1 MTRDS
6 KLKAMEAAAE
16 PTPNS
21 IPSWVA
27 KQEDLSRALGR
38 LPVRIPPPGLT
49 TSLRV
54 IASRERQR
62 TMNRMTFR
70 RKWETWCDRV
80 RLSATNV
87 MRPLALPLAGGIVS
101 AVVLFSMWVVPTYP
115 VLGKTTSDVPTI
127 LTTAPAVKG
136 TAAMGVAGGD
146 VVVDVTVDDQG
157 RMVDYTILRG
167 PRLLHDAALRRRLEN
182 MLLFTQF
189 VPATE
194 FGKPVPSKLRL
205 SLFSSYINVK
215 G

>member
-6 KLKAMEAAAE
+6 KLKAMEGAPE
-16 PTPNS
+16 PALNS
-21 IPSWVA
+21 VPTLVA
-27 KQEDLSRALGR
+27 KPEDLSRALGR

-62 TMNRMTFR
+62 ALDRMTLR
-70 RKWETWCDRV
+70 RKWETWRDRV
-80 RLSATNV
+80 SLSATNV
-87 MRPLALPLAGGIVS
+87 MRPLALPFAGGIVS
-101 AVVLFSMWVVPTYP
+101 ALVLFSMWVVPTFP
-115 VLGKTTSDVPTI
+115 VLGKTTPDVPTM
-127 LTTAPAVKG
+127 LTTAPAVKD

-146 VVVDVTVDDQG
+146 VVLDVTVDDQG
-157 RMVDYTILRG
+157 RMVDYTILSG
-167 PRLLHDAALRRRLEN
+167 ARLQHDPALRRRLEN

-194 FGKPVPSKLRL
+194 FGRPVPSKLRL
-205 SLFSSYINVK
+205 SLFTSYINVK